1 MQVGHRSSCA
11 DSSSTGHS
19 LDATT
24 RVVHGAWAS
33 QPGPISGEVGPHLA
47 GLHTHTHTPCASP
60 PARYLGCANT
70 DCPLCKHNPH
80 KTCPADDNFDE
91 AYADNQVL
99 RARCDADVHVELFNA
114 ATGEPF
120 SAPGV
125 EVQVG
130 TGGQG
135 IRGGRI
141 LRCVGRAAVCGR
153 CSSSTLGHPAVRPC
167 LLCAVVVL
175 CCSWLPLMA
184 SSTTPRHP
192 APCTPSRRSWSQ
204 TT

>member
-1 MQVGHRSSCA
+1 MSVQASLAIQVRHRSSCA
-11 DSSSTGHS
+11 DNSSTGHS

-24 RVVHGAWAS
+24 PVRGAWAS
-33 QPGPISGEVGPHLA
+33 QPDPISGEA
-47 GLHTHTHTPCASP
+47 GHTPCWLAHSSHTPRTP
-60 PARYLGCANT
+60 PPVRYLGCANT

-130 TGGQG
+130 T
-135 IRGGRI
+135 
-141 LRCVGRAAVCGR
+141 
-153 CSSSTLGHPAVRPC
+153 
-167 LLCAVVVL
+167 
-175 CCSWLPLMA
+175 
-184 SSTTPRHP
+184 
-192 APCTPSRRSWSQ
+192 
-204 TT
+204 